1 MSKNYALFT
10 RAASVSASVGGGTC
24 PCVIAASAGK
34 VRRSKGRGSA
44 TCDNVCALTLLW
56 KTFYVFTVEPVAG
69 FVNLAGF
76 ALVSGAAHARKFTYM
91 STVCLGAGKMAKK
104 MPQPKLYCAQLHIG
118 AMLKK
123 CKIHQFELAV
133 SPSIFLEKTA
143 IVS

>member
-10 RAASVSASVGGGTC
+10 RAASVCASVGGGGSGTC

-34 VRRSKGRGSA
+34 VRGKKGRGSA

-69 FVNLAGF
+69 FVNLAGY

-104 MPQPKLYCAQLHIG
+104 MPQPKLHCALVHIG
-118 AMLKK
+118 TKLKK
-123 CKIHQFELAV
+123 WKITIFELVA
-133 SPSIFLEKTA
+133 SLSIFLENSA
-143 IVS
+143 

>member
-10 RAASVSASVGGGTC
+10 RAASVGGGGTC

-34 VRRSKGRGSA
+34 VRGRRSA

-76 ALVSGAAHARKFTYM
+76 ALVSGAAHARKFTFM
-91 STVCLGAGKMAKK
+91 STVCLGAGKMGKK
-104 MPQPKLYCAQLHIG
+104 MPQPKLHCALVHIG
-118 AMLKK
+118 AILKI
-123 CKIHQFELAV
+123 CKIPQFEIAA
-133 SPSIFLEKTA
+133 S
-143 IVS
+143 